1 MDVLCELAN
10 STSMQ
15 ILEKVSK
22 CLYLYAL
29 DATNHAIIVQTTGA
43 LLVRLTTK
51 DGMKLNLITKR
62 LLIRSICLMSVSKCC
77 RSLVENNIVT
87 CMLYLCFENDDDETK
102 STEITKSNTKS
113 TTIPS
118 SLDMLRTIDLI
129 TILANFSY
137 SGNSARIVRDGGKYS
152 KRRRSNVAVI
162 IVRVI
167 FFISA
172 FLFIV

>member
-62 LLIRSICLMSVSKCC
+62 LLIRSICLMVS
-77 RSLVENNIVT
+77 N
-87 CMLYLCFENDDDETK
+87 
-102 STEITKSNTKS
+102 
-113 TTIPS
+113 
-118 SLDMLRTIDLI
+118 
-129 TILANFSY
+129 
-137 SGNSARIVRDGGKYS
+137 S

-162 IVRVI
+162 HVKII
-167 FFISA
+167 FISS
-172 FLFIV
+172 FLFYCLLLNHSFQTNPNKITNCFKLYSLLQLYKLHLLNAFVYFDFLNRYGW

>member
-10 STSMQ
+10 STSMS

-102 STEITKSNTKS
+102 STESTKSS

-162 IVRVI
+162 VRVI
-167 FFISA
+167 LILLSS
-172 FLFIV
+172 LKS

>member
-62 LLIRSICLMSVSKCC
+62 LLIRSICLMVS
-77 RSLVENNIVT
+77 N
-87 CMLYLCFENDDDETK
+87 
-102 STEITKSNTKS
+102 
-113 TTIPS
+113 
-118 SLDMLRTIDLI
+118 
-129 TILANFSY
+129 
-137 SGNSARIVRDGGKYS
+137 S
-152 KRRRSNVAVI
+152 KRRRSNVAVFL
-162 IVRVI
+162 VRRI
-167 FFISA
+167 FISS
-172 FLFIV
+172 FLFYCLLLNHSFPTNPNSITYCLKLFSLLQLYNYICSMRSSIFDF